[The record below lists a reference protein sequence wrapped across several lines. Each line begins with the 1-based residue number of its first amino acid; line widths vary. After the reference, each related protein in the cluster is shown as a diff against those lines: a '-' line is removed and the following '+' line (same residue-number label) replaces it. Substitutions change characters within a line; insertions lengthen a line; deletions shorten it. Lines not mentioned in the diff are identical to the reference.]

1 MTYPTDYCSECG
13 TPSPAIPCDVC
24 EEIVA
29 HFSIPEPSDEELG
42 AMAAYYD
49 EQEAAMEEQGRIDAY
64 DDMDHDYD
72 PNNYV

>member
-13 TPSPAIPCDVC
+13 APSPSYPCDVC

-49 EQEAAMEEQGRIDAY
+49 DQEEQGRIDAF
-64 DDMDHDYD
+64 DDMDHDC
-72 PNNYV
+72 NYNV